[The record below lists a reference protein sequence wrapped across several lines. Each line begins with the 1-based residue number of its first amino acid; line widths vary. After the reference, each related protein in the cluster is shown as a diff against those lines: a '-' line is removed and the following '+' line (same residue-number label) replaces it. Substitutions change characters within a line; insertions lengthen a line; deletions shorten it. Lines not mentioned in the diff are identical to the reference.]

1 MRKIDSAF
9 GKEEKLK
16 FIFLLEKN
24 IDYTEKPRCHH

>member
-16 FIFLLEKN
+16 FIFLLEKKYLLYGKN
-24 IDYTEKPRCHH
+24 